1 MESDNYYTHI
11 SSAKC
16 VQKPT
21 HGPYQKCHV
30 LAEALSECMVEWL
43 TFGLTM
49 VIFVALW

>member
-11 SSAKC
+11 GIAKC
-16 VQKPT
+16 IKKPT
-21 HGPYQKCHV
+21 HGPYQKCYV
-30 LAEALSECMVEWL
+30 SIKALGECMVEWF